1 MIENMIV
8 LFLLFINL
16 VVDYGIYFTV
26 LSFILYFY
34 MFISLL
40 LSLFSKISSSEF
52 QILFEKLSVF
62 FKEQFKVFATFIYVQ
77 KLADFTIEHILLLQ
91 KLFLISVLIFN
102 FLVKNI
108 LSYLFWFFYYNFS
121 LVTLIWVLEYS

>member
-52 QILFEKLSVF
+52 PILFEKLSVF
-62 FKEQFKVFATFIYVQ
+62 FKELFKVFETFIN
-77 KLADFTIEHILLLQ
+77 D
-91 KLFLISVLIFN
+91 
-102 FLVKNI
+102 
-108 LSYLFWFFYYNFS
+108 
-121 LVTLIWVLEYS
+121 